1 MTADRRT
8 NRNHSYPHPLRPSA
22 APLAALL
29 LIGGTLAACSGLR
42 EAPKPIEPN
51 ITPANYKSQLQTEMH
66 RRLVDPVGV
75 RDAFVSQPALR
86 QSGGVE
92 RYVSCMRYTA
102 KDENGQYATPVERA
116 AYFYNGVVTQ
126 IVDQDASK
134 EICRGVAYEPWP
146 ELTRM
151 CREVVCPSR

>member
-1 MTADRRT
+1 MTADRRAD
-8 NRNHSYPHPLRPSA
+8 RSHSISFYRHA
-22 APLAALL
+22 TPLATLL
-29 LIGGTLAACSGLR
+29 LIGGMLAACSGLR

-51 ITPANYKSQLQTEMH
+51 IAPANYKSQLLTEMH

-75 RDAFVSQPALR
+75 RDAFVSAPALR

-92 RYVSCMRYTA
+92 RYISCMRYTA
-102 KDENGQYATPVERA
+102 KDETGQYAPPTERA
-116 AYFYNGVVTQ
+116 AYFYAGEVTQ
-126 IVDQDASK
+126 IVDKDASR

-151 CREVVCPSR
+151 CRQVVCPSR

>member
-1 MTADRRT
+1 MTADRPADRSHT
-8 NRNHSYPHPLRPSA
+8 SSFHRHA

-42 EAPKPIEPN
+42 EAPKPIDPN
-51 ITPANYKSQLQTEMH
+51 IMPANYKSQLQTEMH

-75 RDAFVSQPALR
+75 RDAFVSTPTLR

-92 RYVSCMRYTA
+92 RYISCMRYTE
-102 KDENGQYATPVERA
+102 KDETGQYAAPVERA
-116 AYFYNGVVTQ
+116 AYFYAGTVTQ
-126 IVDQDASK
+126 IVDKDASK

-151 CREVVCPSR
+151 CKELVCPSR

>member
-1 MTADRRT
+1 MTADRRAD
-8 NRNHSYPHPLRPSA
+8 RSHSISFHRHA
-22 APLAALL
+22 TPLAALL
-29 LIGGTLAACSGLR
+29 LIGGMLTACSGLR

-51 ITPANYKSQLQTEMH
+51 IMPANYKSQLLTEMH

-75 RDAFVSQPALR
+75 RDAFVSSPALR

-92 RYVSCMRYTA
+92 RYISCMRYVA
-102 KDENGQYATPVERA
+102 KDETGQYAPPAERA
-116 AYFYNGVVTQ
+116 AYFYAGEVTQ
-126 IVDQDASK
+126 VVDKDASK

-151 CREVVCPSR
+151 CKEVVCPSR